1 MWAGE
6 QGRNKKKKK
15 EEKNKEKIKK
25 KRQKGNNGSIK
36 KLIIRNNEAGGQ
48 GPSINE
54 NQKAKKSTQSK
65 DKQVMHKNKL
75 IINTEMINNTSIK

>member
-1 MWAGE
+1 M
-6 QGRNKKKKK
+6 
-15 EEKNKEKIKK
+15 
-25 KRQKGNNGSIK
+25 KR
-36 KLIIRNNEAGGQ
+36 GGQ